1 MKSVN
6 TPKNKLYDIEYIIT
20 RRTERSRNFY
30 LIKWEGYSIKDCS
43 WEPVSHLSNIKDMV
57 KEFDDNFPY
66 SINQK
71 ALKEFYIELHKYE
84 HKKILQK
91 KRLLKKIKKERKS
104 NKIIISLSNDSNS
117 DSTTS
122 SSKDSD
128 NNSNNKESLCITI
141 NSIIKINE
149 NKENNNR
156 QDKEISIT
164 LDKESNEDS
173 DINNL
178 GKLKK
183 PILIW

>member
-1 MKSVN
+1 MKRVN

-20 RRTERSRNFY
+20 RRTERNRNFY

-71 ALKEFYIELHKYE
+71 ALKEFYIELHRYE

-104 NKIIISLSNDSNS
+104 NKIIISLYNDSNS
-117 DSTTS
+117 DSTTID
-122 SSKDSD
+122 SK
-128 NNSNNKESLCITI
+128 NKDSLCINI
-141 NSIIKINE
+141 NSIININE
-149 NKENNNR
+149 NKENNDR

-164 LDKESNEDS
+164 LDKASGTLENYYQKEME
-173 DINNL
+173 
-178 GKLKK
+178 
-183 PILIW
+183 

>member
-1 MKSVN
+1 
-6 TPKNKLYDIEYIIT
+6 
-20 RRTERSRNFY
+20 
-30 LIKWEGYSIKDCS
+30 
-43 WEPVSHLSNIKDMV
+43 MV

-71 ALKEFYIELHKYE
+71 ALKEFYIELHRYE

-104 NKIIISLSNDSNS
+104 NKIIISLYNDSNS
-117 DSTTS
+117 DSKTID
-122 SSKDSD
+122 SK
-128 NNSNNKESLCITI
+128 NKESLCINI
-141 NSIIKINE
+141 NSIININE
-149 NKENNNR
+149 NKENEDK